1 MKKMLFLFILLIS
14 AGPAAFTE
22 DSRIEAVGFLGG
34 QNIYF
39 LYTSIGLLA
48 DSFYG
53 GVYDSRFSKNL
64 ARDMAVSARKSK
76 ETFQKLIDEK
86 TLQEK
91 DAEFGANLIEAYD
104 EIINEAN
111 AFISTVDV
119 KNDESVE
126 VFRRYK
132 TKAWE
137 KIQYIL
143 KLDE

>member
-1 MKKMLFLFILLIS
+1 MILVNTAVFS
-14 AGPAAFTE
+14 E

-34 QNIYF
+34 QNLYF

-53 GVYDSRFSKNL
+53 GVYDSQFSKNL

-86 TLQEK
+86 TLQDK
-91 DAEFGANLIEAYD
+91 DAEFGTDIIEAYD
-104 EIINEAN
+104 TIINEVN
-111 AFISTVDV
+111 AFMSTVDV
-119 KNDESVE
+119 NNEETVGL
-126 VFRRYK
+126 FRRYK

-137 KIQYIL
+137 KIQYVL